1 VAQYR
6 PHRGGRSTS
15 GLRPRLPRHR
25 RYRHH
30 NRLGDLVFDR
40 ENILDITIVDVRPLH
55 HIVRGAA
62 QTSGDAQPVAD
73 AFDRELRAAGIR
85 AEADE
90 GKNGDGVNTSGPMR
104 VYSSARESINMRITN
119 LTGIAAALLS
129 IAPIGMSA
137 QSSGA
142 RKMQTKPAVVGSDV
156 RELPADQ
163 QIIHALSRLTFG
175 ARPGDVLKV
184 RAIGLDNWI
193 DQQLHPDKIDDSAIE
208 SFVAKYSVLHQ
219 DQNSLLQQY
228 AQQQRERRQVKKERA
243 DSTRVMGATDSMAMR
258 KQLLQQFNLTRQVVT
273 QLQSSRVARAV
284 ASERQLQ
291 EVMTDFWENHFNI
304 YAQKGGPEPYYL
316 TDFDQ
321 NVIRP
326 HALGKFHD
334 LLKAVSR
341 SPAMLFYL
349 DNARSMADSNRPSLR
364 QLRQPRK
371 HPGLN
376 ENYGREL
383 LELHTLG
390 VDGGYSQQDVINV
403 ARAFTGWT
411 IQPPA
416 QGGGFIFR
424 PQVHD
429 AGDKI
434 VLGHKLAAGPGMEDA
449 EDVLDILAKSPATA
463 HFISF
468 KLARRFVS
476 DSPSKALVDH
486 AAQVYLRTDGD
497 IREVLRAI
505 ITSPEF
511 FSQQAFHSKV
521 KTPFEV
527 VVSAMRSLNAAPDS
541 TPRTAQVIA
550 FLGQPIFGHQAPNG
564 WPETSDA
571 WMNTGAIL
579 NRINFGI
586 AAAAGRLPG
595 VDIRAL
601 PALDTLRSAPRDK
614 QVDAVVATILNGM
627 VSPDTRAVLLSG
639 EHPML
644 ANGAGS
650 TGMQDMTAAA
660 PDGGAMSDQEM
671 NSTGN
676 GARMRPNQN
685 GGGKRVALQGR
696 GFGNVPQITGLA
708 QIVGLALGS
717 PEFQRH

>member
-1 VAQYR
+1 MRITKLTWMAAALV
-6 PHRGGRSTS
+6 STA
-15 GLRPRLPRHR
+15 P
-25 RYRHH
+25 
-30 NRLGDLVFDR
+30 
-40 ENILDITIVDVRPLH
+40 I
-55 HIVRGAA
+55 GAVA
-62 QTSGDAQPVAD
+62 QTSA
-73 AFDRELRAAGIR
+73 
-85 AEADE
+85 
-90 GKNGDGVNTSGPMR
+90 
-104 VYSSARESINMRITN
+104 
-119 LTGIAAALLS
+119 
-129 IAPIGMSA
+129 
-137 QSSGA
+137 A
-142 RKMQTKPAVVGSDV
+142 RKTQARPAAVRSDV

-163 QIIHALSRLTFG
+163 QIIQALSRLTFG
-175 ARPGDVLKV
+175 AKPGDVQKV

-193 DQQLHPDKIDDSAIE
+193 DQQLHPDKIDDSALE
-208 SFVAKYSVLHQ
+208 GFVARYSVLHQ
-219 DQNSLLQQY
+219 NQSSLLQQY
-228 AQQQRERRQVKKERA
+228 AEQQRERREVRAARA
-243 DSTRVMGATDSMAMR
+243 DSTRAMNAADSMAMR
-258 KQLLQQFNLTRQVVT
+258 QQLQQQFNLTRQVVT
-273 QLQSSRVARAV
+273 QIQSSRVARAV

-316 TDFDQ
+316 TDFDE

-326 HALGKFHD
+326 HALGKFRD
-334 LLKAVSR
+334 LLEAVSR

-349 DNARSMADSNRPSLR
+349 DNARSMADSTRPTLAGSARRDVGGGMRGFGRFPMQRRPMRLPPPQQPQQQQKR
-364 QLRQPRK
+364 QRQ
-371 HPGLN
+371 GLN

-390 VDGGYSQQDVINV
+390 VDGGYTQQDVINV

-416 QGGGFIFR
+416 QGGGFVFR
-424 PQVHD
+424 PQMHD

-434 VLGHKLAAGPGMEDA
+434 VLGHKLAGGRGEEDA
-449 EDVLDILAKSPATA
+449 EDVLDILARSPATA

-468 KLARRFVS
+468 KLARHFVS

-486 AAQVYLRTDGD
+486 AAQVYLKTDGD

-527 VVSAMRSLNAAPDS
+527 VVSGMRSLNAVPDS
-541 TPRTAQVIA
+541 TPRSAQTIA

-564 WPETSDA
+564 WPETGDA

-579 NRINFGI
+579 NRINFGM

-644 ANGAGS
+644 ANGAGA
-650 TGMQDMTAAA
+650 TTMQDITEAA
-660 PDGGAMSDQEM
+660 PDAGAMSGQEM

-676 GARMRPNQN
+676 GARVRANQN
-685 GGGKRVALQGR
+685 GGGKRAALQGR
-696 GFGNVPQITGLA
+696 GLGNVPQLTGLA

>member
-1 VAQYR
+1 
-6 PHRGGRSTS
+6 
-15 GLRPRLPRHR
+15 
-25 RYRHH
+25 
-30 NRLGDLVFDR
+30 
-40 ENILDITIVDVRPLH
+40 
-55 HIVRGAA
+55 
-62 QTSGDAQPVAD
+62 
-73 AFDRELRAAGIR
+73 
-85 AEADE
+85 
-90 GKNGDGVNTSGPMR
+90 
-104 VYSSARESINMRITN
+104 MRITK
-119 LTGIAAALLS
+119 LSGIAAALLS
-129 IAPIGMSA
+129 LAPINSSA
-137 QSSGA
+137 QGA
-142 RKMQTKPAVVGSDV
+142 KPKKIAIARSDV

-163 QIIHALSRLTFG
+163 QIIQALSRLTFG
-175 ARPGDVLKV
+175 PRPGDALKV
-184 RAIGLDNWI
+184 RAIGLDAWI
-193 DQQLHPDKIDDSAIE
+193 DQQLRPDRIDDSALE
-208 SFVAKYSVLHQ
+208 SFVANYSVIHQ
-219 DQNSLLQQY
+219 DQNGLLQQY
-228 AQQQRERRQVKKERA
+228 AKQQRERQLVRRDRA
-243 DSTRVMGATDSMAMR
+243 DSTRVMTAADSMAMR
-258 KQLLQQFNLTRQVVT
+258 QQLQQLNLTRQVVT

-316 TDFDQ
+316 ADFDE

-326 HALGKFHD
+326 HALGKFRD
-334 LLKAVSR
+334 LLEEVSK

-349 DNARSMADSNRPSLR
+349 DNARSMADSTRPTLNPQNGVGGIRVTPMRRGGVGVTVGAIRAAQQMQR
-364 QLRQPRK
+364 QQQPQRQRQ
-371 HPGLN
+371 GLN

-390 VDGGYSQQDVINV
+390 VDGGYTQQDVINV

-411 IQPPA
+411 IRPPA
-416 QGGGFIFR
+416 QGGGFVFG

-429 AGDKI
+429 AGEKI
-434 VLGHKLAAGPGMEDA
+434 VLGHKLAAGRGMEDA

-463 HFISF
+463 RFISF

-527 VVSAMRSLNAAPDS
+527 VVSAMRALNAAPDS
-541 TPRTAQVIA
+541 TPRSAQVIA

-564 WPETSDA
+564 WPETGDA

-579 NRINFGI
+579 NRINFGMS
-586 AAAAGRLPG
+586 AAAGRLPG

-601 PALDTLRSAPRDK
+601 PVLDTLRSATREK

-627 VSPDTRAVLLSG
+627 VSPDTRAVLMSG
-639 EHPML
+639 EHPLVAKGTSAGVML
-644 ANGAGS
+644 S
-650 TGMQDMTAAA
+650 AA
-660 PDGGAMSDQEM
+660 PRQTTSDTGAMPAQEM
-671 NSTGN
+671 SSAGD
-676 GARMRPNQN
+676 GARARPNQN
-685 GGGKRVALQGR
+685 AGGRRAAVQGR
-696 GFGNVPQITGLA
+696 GFASVPQLTGLP

>member
-1 VAQYR
+1 
-6 PHRGGRSTS
+6 
-15 GLRPRLPRHR
+15 
-25 RYRHH
+25 
-30 NRLGDLVFDR
+30 
-40 ENILDITIVDVRPLH
+40 
-55 HIVRGAA
+55 
-62 QTSGDAQPVAD
+62 
-73 AFDRELRAAGIR
+73 
-85 AEADE
+85 
-90 GKNGDGVNTSGPMR
+90 
-104 VYSSARESINMRITN
+104 MRITK

-129 IAPIGMSA
+129 IAPVGVSA

-142 RKMQTKPAVVGSDV
+142 RKTQAKPAVARSDV

-175 ARPGDVLKV
+175 AKPGDVQRV
-184 RAIGLDNWI
+184 RAIGLDSWI
-193 DQQLHPDKIDDSAIE
+193 DQQLRPDKIDDSALE
-208 SFVAKYSVLHQ
+208 GFVAKYSVLHQ

-228 AQQQRERRQVKKERA
+228 AQQQRERQQVKKERA

-258 KQLLQQFNLTRQVVT
+258 QQLQQQFNLTRQVVT

-316 TDFDQ
+316 TDFDE

-326 HALGKFHD
+326 HALGKFRD
-334 LLKAVSR
+334 LLEAVSR

-349 DNARSMADSNRPSLR
+349 DNARSMADSTRPTLAGSGRREPGSGRRGLR
-364 QLRQPRK
+364 RFPMQQRPLPPQRQRQ
-371 HPGLN
+371 GLN

-390 VDGGYSQQDVINV
+390 VDGGYTQQDVINV

-434 VLGHKLAAGPGMEDA
+434 VLGHKLAAGRGEEDA

-486 AAQVYLRTDGD
+486 AAQVYLKTDGD
-497 IREVLRAI
+497 IREVLRTI

-541 TPRTAQVIA
+541 TPRSAQVIA

-564 WPETSDA
+564 WPETGDA

-579 NRINFGI
+579 NRINFGM

-644 ANGAGS
+644 ASGAGA
-650 TGMQDMTAAA
+650 TTMQDMSGAGADA
-660 PDGGAMSDQEM
+660 GAMSDQEI
-671 NSTGN
+671 NTSGN
-676 GARMRPNQN
+676 VARVRPNQN
-685 GGGKRVALQGR
+685 AGGKRAALQGR
-696 GFGNVPQITGLA
+696 GFGNVPQLTGLA

>member
-1 VAQYR
+1 
-6 PHRGGRSTS
+6 
-15 GLRPRLPRHR
+15 
-25 RYRHH
+25 
-30 NRLGDLVFDR
+30 
-40 ENILDITIVDVRPLH
+40 
-55 HIVRGAA
+55 
-62 QTSGDAQPVAD
+62 
-73 AFDRELRAAGIR
+73 
-85 AEADE
+85 
-90 GKNGDGVNTSGPMR
+90 
-104 VYSSARESINMRITN
+104 MRITK
-119 LTGIAAALLS
+119 LTGIAAALIS
-129 IAPIGMSA
+129 IAPIGISA

-142 RKMQTKPAVVGSDV
+142 RKSQAKTAVIRSDV

-175 ARPGDVLKV
+175 AKPGDALKV

-208 SFVAKYSVLHQ
+208 QFVANYSVLHQ
-219 DQNSLLQQY
+219 DQNALLQQY
-228 AQQQRERRQVKKERA
+228 AQQQRERQQVRKERA
-243 DSTRVMGATDSMAMR
+243 DSTRVMSAADSMAMR
-258 KQLLQQFNLTRQVVT
+258 QQLQQQFNLTRQVVT

-284 ASERQLQ
+284 ASDRQLQ

-316 TDFDQ
+316 TDFDE

-326 HALGKFHD
+326 HALGKFRD
-334 LLKAVSR
+334 LLEAVSK

-349 DNARSMADSNRPSLR
+349 DNARSMADSTRPTLAARNGGGIRVMPFGRRGLGAMGAMRAAQQMQR
-364 QLRQPRK
+364 QQQQQQQRQRQ
-371 HPGLN
+371 GLN

-390 VDGGYSQQDVINV
+390 VDGGYTQQDVINV

-434 VLGHKLAAGPGMEDA
+434 VLGHKLAAGRGMEDA

-468 KLARRFVS
+468 KLARHFVS

-486 AAQVYLRTDGD
+486 AAQVYLKTDGD

-541 TPRTAQVIA
+541 TPRSAQVIA

-564 WPETSDA
+564 WPETGDA

-579 NRINFGI
+579 NRINFGM

-601 PALDTLRSAPRDK
+601 PALDTLRSASRDK
-614 QVDAVVATILNGM
+614 QVDAVVTTILNGM

-644 ANGAGS
+644 ANGAGTNS
-650 TGMQDMTAAA
+650 MQDMTAAA
-660 PDGGAMSDQEM
+660 PDAGAMSDQQM
-671 NSTGN
+671 NDGAN
-676 GARMRPNQN
+676 GARVRPNQN

-696 GFGNVPQITGLA
+696 GFANVPQLTGLA

>member
-1 VAQYR
+1 
-6 PHRGGRSTS
+6 
-15 GLRPRLPRHR
+15 
-25 RYRHH
+25 
-30 NRLGDLVFDR
+30 
-40 ENILDITIVDVRPLH
+40 
-55 HIVRGAA
+55 
-62 QTSGDAQPVAD
+62 
-73 AFDRELRAAGIR
+73 
-85 AEADE
+85 
-90 GKNGDGVNTSGPMR
+90 M
-104 VYSSARESINMRITN
+104 NMRITK
-119 LTGIAAALLS
+119 LTGIAAALIS
-129 IAPIGMSA
+129 IAPFSISA
-137 QSSGA
+137 QSSAA
-142 RKMQTKPAVVGSDV
+142 RKSQPKPAVVRSDV

-175 ARPGDVLKV
+175 ARPGDALKV

-193 DQQLHPDKIDDSAIE
+193 DQQLNPDKIDDSAIDQ
-208 SFVAKYSVLHQ
+208 FVAKYSVLHQ
-219 DQNSLLQQY
+219 DQNALLQQY
-228 AQQQRERRQVKKERA
+228 AQQQRERQQVRRERA
-243 DSTRVMGATDSMAMR
+243 DSTRAMGAADSMALRQQM
-258 KQLLQQFNLTRQVVT
+258 QQQFNVTRQVVT

-316 TDFDQ
+316 TDFDE

-326 HALGKFHD
+326 HALGKFRD
-334 LLKAVSR
+334 LLEAVSK

-349 DNARSMADSNRPSLR
+349 DNARSMADSTRPTLAGSGRREAGGGLR
-364 QLRQPRK
+364 VGPFGRRGIGGAMGAMRAAQQMQRQQQQQQRQRQ
-371 HPGLN
+371 GLN

-390 VDGGYSQQDVINV
+390 VDGGYTQQDVINV

-434 VLGHKLAAGPGMEDA
+434 VLGHKLAAGRGMEDA

-463 HFISF
+463 QFISF

-486 AAQVYLRTDGD
+486 AAQVYLKTDGD
-497 IREVLRAI
+497 IQEVLRAI

-527 VVSAMRSLNAAPDS
+527 VVSAMRSLNAVPDS
-541 TPRTAQVIA
+541 TPRSAQVIA

-564 WPETSDA
+564 WPETGDA

-579 NRINFGI
+579 NRINFGM

-601 PALDTLRSAPRDK
+601 PALDTLRSASREK

-644 ANGAGS
+644 ANGSG
-650 TGMQDMTAAA
+650 GMQDMSPTESVGSGTRDAGSGMPEA
-660 PDGGAMSDQEM
+660 GNGMRE
-671 NSTGN
+671 TGN
-676 GARMRPNQN
+676 G
-685 GGGKRVALQGR
+685 KRGAFQGR
-696 GFGNVPQITGLA
+696 GFANIPQLTGLA